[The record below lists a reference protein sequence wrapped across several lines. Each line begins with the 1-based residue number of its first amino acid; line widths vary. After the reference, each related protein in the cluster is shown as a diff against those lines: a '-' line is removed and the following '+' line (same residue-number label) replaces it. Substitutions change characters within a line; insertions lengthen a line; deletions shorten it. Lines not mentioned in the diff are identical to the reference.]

1 MRGAPARTIGERGLR
16 LLRLMLLAAA
26 SGALAGLASFVFLE
40 ALDLVTEIRIEHGW
54 LLFLLPVAGVAV
66 GAAYHHLG
74 GASGR
79 GNALL
84 LEQIHEPTTWVP
96 RRMAPLV
103 FLGTIVSHLFGASV
117 GREGTALQ
125 MSGSLTD
132 AVSRALRLAPTDR
145 RTLLVAALA
154 GGFGSVFGVPFAG
167 IVFAMEV
174 QTVGRPRFEAV
185 VPAAVA
191 AFVGDAVVTVLGHEH
206 AVRPQLALDLDA
218 ALLARI
224 VALGAACALAAT
236 LFVGGTHLL
245 KAWAARLVP
254 HLPARAALGGV
265 AVVALAGLFG
275 RDYLGLSLPLVD
287 DALTGSEL
295 AVWVPALKILFTAV
309 SIGCGFPGGEVTPL
323 FVIGATLGG
332 SLAGP
337 LGGDQTVLAA
347 VGFVAVFAG
356 AAGTPFAC
364 TVMAVELFGA
374 DALVVAVVG
383 CVAAHVL
390 SVHPG
395 IYGRAP
401 GGRRGLWPLPTLEP
415 WVRSCVARRAQG
427 SGSHD

>member
-1 MRGAPARTIGERGLR
+1 MGERSLR
-16 LLRLMLLAAA
+16 LLRLAVLAAV
-26 SGALAGLASFVFLE
+26 SGLLAGLASFVFLE
-40 ALDLVTEIRIEHGW
+40 ALDLVTETRVEHGG
-54 LLFLLPVAGVAV
+54 LLFLLPVAGFVI

-84 LEQIHEPTTWVP
+84 LEQIHEPSAWVP

-103 FLGTIVSHLFGASV
+103 LLGTVASHLFGASV

-125 MSGSLTD
+125 MSGSMTD

-145 RTLLVAALA
+145 RILLVAALA
-154 GGFGSVFGVPFAG
+154 GGFGSVFGVPVAG

-191 AFVGDAVVTVLGHEH
+191 AFTGDAVVNLLGHEH
-206 AVRPQLALDLDA
+206 AVRPQLAFDLDA

-245 KAWAARLVP
+245 KAWTARLVP
-254 HLPARAALGGV
+254 YLPVRAALGGV

-275 RDYLGLSLPLVD
+275 RDYLGLSLPLID
-287 DALTGSEL
+287 DALAGAEL
-295 AVWVPALKILFTAV
+295 AVWVPALKLLFTAV
-309 SIGCGFPGGEVTPL
+309 SIGSGFPGGEVTPL

-364 TVMAVELFGA
+364 TVMAAELFGP
-374 DALVVAVVG
+374 DALVLALVG
-383 CVAAHVL
+383 CVVAHVL
-390 SVHPG
+390 SAHPG

-401 GGRRGLWPLPTLEP
+401 GGRRGVWPLPTLEP
-415 WVRSCVARRAQG
+415 WVRSRVARPAQAP
-427 SGSHD
+427 GSHD